1 MLAFV
6 WGPVAQFT
14 VEMTGRGKLNVSG
27 CAIFLTIIAI
37 FLLTFHQS
45 KVLNNKQLSDH
56 LYLDN
61 SDSDVIKNLQR
72 TFLKGPEM
80 LKELK
85 GNSERADY
93 YNNSIKYFSENDQF
107 PEVEPDECV
116 RTTEGNISDGS
127 LC

>member
-1 MLAFV
+1 MLAFF

-14 VEMTGRGKLNVSG
+14 VGMTGRGKLNVSG

-45 KVLNNKQLSDH
+45 KVFNNEQLSDH

-61 SDSDVIKNLQR
+61 SDSDVIQNLQR

-85 GNSERADY
+85 GIGERTDFNKY
-93 YNNSIKYFSENDQF
+93 FFNKYFSENDQF
-107 PEVEPDECV
+107 PDVEPDECV
-116 RTTEGNISDGS
+116 RTTEGKN
-127 LC
+127 L